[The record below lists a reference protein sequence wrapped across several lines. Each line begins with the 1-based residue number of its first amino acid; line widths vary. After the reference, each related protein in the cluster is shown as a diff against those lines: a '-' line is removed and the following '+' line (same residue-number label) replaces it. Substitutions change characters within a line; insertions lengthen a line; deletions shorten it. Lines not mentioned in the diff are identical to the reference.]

1 MKTIE
6 IYMLQFYHNQ
16 QGKKRSRMSLT
27 EKIANRIA
35 VWSLPKDQEH
45 YEEQL
50 EVLSYGYVLFL
61 ENAYKTLALLIIA
74 ILTHTL
80 LQTAIIIGSFVLV
93 RSFAGGIHCKS
104 GLGCTACMILV
115 WAIGLV
121 IARVDI
127 SLPLILFMMLIVVG
141 VIVKYAPRTTR
152 NNPIRREEVRKAK
165 RRGAIIS
172 TGVLFGIGVVIGFG
186 FGRMEVLNMITA
198 SLFIESLSILLL
210 VKKEENKY
218 EENE

>member
-1 MKTIE
+1 
-6 IYMLQFYHNQ
+6 
-16 QGKKRSRMSLT
+16 MSLT
-27 EKIANRIA
+27 EKFANRIA

-80 LQTAIIIGSFVLV
+80 IQTVIIIGSFVLV

-104 GLGCTACMILV
+104 GLGCTACMVLV

-121 IARVDI
+121 MGQVGI
-127 SLPLILFMMLIVVG
+127 SLPVVLFMMLIIIG
-141 VIVKYAPRTTR
+141 VIVKYAPKTTR
-152 NNPIRREEVRKAK
+152 NNPIRKEDIRKTK

-172 TGVLFGIGVVIGFG
+172 TGVLLGAGAVIGFG
-186 FGRMEVLNMITA
+186 FGRMEILDMITA

-210 VKKEENKY
+210 VKKEETRH
-218 EENE
+218 EEDEWSEGNSC

>member
-1 MKTIE
+1 
-6 IYMLQFYHNQ
+6 
-16 QGKKRSRMSLT
+16 MSLT
-27 EKIANRIA
+27 EKFANRIA

-80 LQTAIIIGSFVLV
+80 IRTVIIIGSFVLV
-93 RSFAGGIHCKS
+93 RSFAGGVHCKS
-104 GLGCTACMILV
+104 GLGCTACMVLV

-121 IARVDI
+121 MGQVGI
-127 SLPLILFMMLIVVG
+127 SLPVVLFMMLIIIG
-141 VIVKYAPRTTR
+141 VIVKYAPKTTR
-152 NNPIRREEVRKAK
+152 NNPIRKEDIRKAK

-172 TGVLFGIGVVIGFG
+172 TGILLGAGAVIGFG
-186 FGRMEVLNMITA
+186 FGRMEILDMITA

-210 VKKEENKY
+210 VKKEETRH
-218 EENE
+218 EENEWSEGNSC

>member
-35 VWSLPKDQEH
+35 VWSLPEDQEH

-127 SLPLILFMMLIVVG
+127 SLPLVLFMMLIVVG

-172 TGVLFGIGVVIGFG
+172 TGVLFGIGAVIGFG

>member
-1 MKTIE
+1 
-6 IYMLQFYHNQ
+6 
-16 QGKKRSRMSLT
+16 MSLT
-27 EKIANRIA
+27 EKFANRIA

-61 ENAYKTLALLIIA
+61 ENAYKTLVLLTIA

-80 LQTAIIIGSFVLV
+80 IRTVIIIGSFVLV
-93 RSFAGGIHCKS
+93 RSFAGGVHCKS
-104 GLGCTACMILV
+104 GLGCTACMVLV

-121 IARVDI
+121 MGQVGI
-127 SLPLILFMMLIVVG
+127 SLPVVLFMMLIIIG
-141 VIVKYAPRTTR
+141 VIVKYAPKTTR
-152 NNPIRREEVRKAK
+152 NNPIRKEDIRKAK

-172 TGVLFGIGVVIGFG
+172 TGVLLGAGAVIGFG
-186 FGRMEVLNMITA
+186 FGRMEILDMITA

-210 VKKEENKY
+210 VKKEETRH
-218 EENE
+218 EENEWSEGNSC

>member
-1 MKTIE
+1 
-6 IYMLQFYHNQ
+6 
-16 QGKKRSRMSLT
+16 MSLT
-27 EKIANRIA
+27 EKFANRIA

-61 ENAYKTLALLIIA
+61 ENAYKTLVLLTIA

-80 LQTAIIIGSFVLV
+80 IRTVIIIGSFVLV
-93 RSFAGGIHCKS
+93 RSFAGGMHCKS
-104 GLGCTACMILV
+104 GLGCTACMVLV

-121 IARVDI
+121 MGQVGI
-127 SLPLILFMMLIVVG
+127 SLPVVLFMMLIIIG
-141 VIVKYAPRTTR
+141 VIVKYAPKTTR
-152 NNPIRREEVRKAK
+152 NNPIRKEDIRKAK

-172 TGVLFGIGVVIGFG
+172 TGVLLGAGAVIGFG
-186 FGRMEVLNMITA
+186 FGRMEILDMITA

-210 VKKEENKY
+210 VKKEETRH
-218 EENE
+218 EENEWSEGNSC

>member
-1 MKTIE
+1 
-6 IYMLQFYHNQ
+6 
-16 QGKKRSRMSLT
+16 MSLT
-27 EKIANRIA
+27 EKFANRIA

-80 LQTAIIIGSFVLV
+80 IQTVIIIGSFVLV

-104 GLGCTACMILV
+104 GLGCTACMVLV

-121 IARVDI
+121 MGQVGI
-127 SLPLILFMMLIVVG
+127 SLPVVLFMMLIIIG
-141 VIVKYAPRTTR
+141 VIVKYAPKTTR
-152 NNPIRREEVRKAK
+152 NNPIRKEDIRKTK

-172 TGVLFGIGVVIGFG
+172 TGVLLGAGAVIGFG
-186 FGRMEVLNMITA
+186 FGRMEILDMITA

-210 VKKEENKY
+210 VKKEEARH
-218 EENE
+218 EEDEWSEGNSCQDGGASGI

>member
-1 MKTIE
+1 
-6 IYMLQFYHNQ
+6 
-16 QGKKRSRMSLT
+16 MSLT
-27 EKIANRIA
+27 EKFANRIA

-80 LQTAIIIGSFVLV
+80 IRTVIIIGSFVLV
-93 RSFAGGIHCKS
+93 RSFAGGVHCKS
-104 GLGCTACMILV
+104 GLGCTACMVLV

-121 IARVDI
+121 MGQVGI
-127 SLPLILFMMLIVVG
+127 SLPVVLFMMLIIIG
-141 VIVKYAPRTTR
+141 VIVKYAPKTTR
-152 NNPIRREEVRKAK
+152 NNPIRKEAIRKAK

-172 TGVLFGIGVVIGFG
+172 TGILLGTGAVIGFG
-186 FGRMEVLNMITA
+186 FGRMEILDMITA

-210 VKKEENKY
+210 VKKEETRH
-218 EENE
+218 EEDEWSEGNSC

>member
-1 MKTIE
+1 
-6 IYMLQFYHNQ
+6 
-16 QGKKRSRMSLT
+16 MSLT
-27 EKIANRIA
+27 EKFANRIA

-61 ENAYKTLALLIIA
+61 ENAYKTLVLLTIA

-80 LQTAIIIGSFVLV
+80 IRTVIIIGSFVLV
-93 RSFAGGIHCKS
+93 RSFAGGVHCKS
-104 GLGCTACMILV
+104 GLGCTACMVLV

-121 IARVDI
+121 MGQVGI
-127 SLPLILFMMLIVVG
+127 SLPVVLFMMLIIIG
-141 VIVKYAPRTTR
+141 VIVKYAPKTTR
-152 NNPIRREEVRKAK
+152 NNPIRKEAIRKAK

-172 TGVLFGIGVVIGFG
+172 TGVLLGAGAVIGFG
-186 FGRMEVLNMITA
+186 FGRMEILDMITA

-210 VKKEENKY
+210 VKKEETRH
-218 EENE
+218 EENEWSEGNSC

>member
-1 MKTIE
+1 
-6 IYMLQFYHNQ
+6 MLQFYHNQ

-80 LQTAIIIGSFVLV
+80 FQTAIIIGSFVLV

-172 TGVLFGIGVVIGFG
+172 TIVLFGIGAVIGFG

>member
-1 MKTIE
+1 
-6 IYMLQFYHNQ
+6 
-16 QGKKRSRMSLT
+16 MSLT
-27 EKIANRIA
+27 EKFANRIA

-61 ENAYKTLALLIIA
+61 ENAYKTLVLLTIA

-80 LQTAIIIGSFVLV
+80 IRTVIIIGSFVLV
-93 RSFAGGIHCKS
+93 RSFAGGVHCKS
-104 GLGCTACMILV
+104 GLGCTACMVLV

-121 IARVDI
+121 MGQVGI
-127 SLPLILFMMLIVVG
+127 SLPVVLFMMLIIIG
-141 VIVKYAPRTTR
+141 VIVKYAPKTTR
-152 NNPIRREEVRKAK
+152 NNPIRKEDIRKAK

-172 TGVLFGIGVVIGFG
+172 TGILLGAGAVIGFG
-186 FGRMEVLNMITA
+186 FGRMEILDMITA

-210 VKKEENKY
+210 VKKEETRH
-218 EENE
+218 EEDEWSEGNSC

>member
-1 MKTIE
+1 
-6 IYMLQFYHNQ
+6 
-16 QGKKRSRMSLT
+16 MSLT
-27 EKIANRIA
+27 EKFANRIA

-80 LQTAIIIGSFVLV
+80 IRTVIIIGSFVLV
-93 RSFAGGIHCKS
+93 RSFAGGVHCKS
-104 GLGCTACMILV
+104 GLGCTACMVLV

-121 IARVDI
+121 MGQVGI
-127 SLPLILFMMLIVVG
+127 SLPVVLFMMLIIIG
-141 VIVKYAPRTTR
+141 VIVKYAPKTTR
-152 NNPIRREEVRKAK
+152 NNPIRKEAIRKAK

-172 TGVLFGIGVVIGFG
+172 TGILLGAGAVIGFG
-186 FGRMEVLNMITA
+186 FGRMEILDMITA

-210 VKKEENKY
+210 VKKEETRH
-218 EENE
+218 EEDEWSEGNSC

>member
-1 MKTIE
+1 
-6 IYMLQFYHNQ
+6 
-16 QGKKRSRMSLT
+16 MSLT
-27 EKIANRIA
+27 EKFANRIA

-61 ENAYKTLALLIIA
+61 ENAYKTLVLLTIA

-80 LQTAIIIGSFVLV
+80 IRTVIIIGSFVLV
-93 RSFAGGIHCKS
+93 RSFAGGVHCKS
-104 GLGCTACMILV
+104 GLGCTACMVLV

-121 IARVDI
+121 MGQVGI
-127 SLPLILFMMLIVVG
+127 SLPVVLFMMLIIIG
-141 VIVKYAPRTTR
+141 VIVKYAPKTTR
-152 NNPIRREEVRKAK
+152 NNPIRKEDIRKSK

-172 TGVLFGIGVVIGFG
+172 TGILLGAGAVIGFG
-186 FGRMEVLNMITA
+186 FGRMEILDMITA

-210 VKKEENKY
+210 VKKEETRH
-218 EENE
+218 EEDEWSEGNSC

>member
-1 MKTIE
+1 
-6 IYMLQFYHNQ
+6 
-16 QGKKRSRMSLT
+16 MSLT
-27 EKIANRIA
+27 EKFANRIV

-80 LQTAIIIGSFVLV
+80 IQTVIIIGSFVLV

-104 GLGCTACMILV
+104 GLGCTACMVLV

-121 IARVDI
+121 MGQVGI
-127 SLPLILFMMLIVVG
+127 SLPVVLFMMLIIIG
-141 VIVKYAPRTTR
+141 VIVKYAPKTTR
-152 NNPIRREEVRKAK
+152 NNPIRKEDIRKTK

-172 TGVLFGIGVVIGFG
+172 TGVLLGAGAVIGFG
-186 FGRMEVLNMITA
+186 FGRMEILDMITA

-210 VKKEENKY
+210 VKKEETRH
-218 EENE
+218 EENEWSEGNSCQDGGASGI

>member
-1 MKTIE
+1 
-6 IYMLQFYHNQ
+6 
-16 QGKKRSRMSLT
+16 MSLT
-27 EKIANRIA
+27 EKFANRIA

-61 ENAYKTLALLIIA
+61 ENAYKTLVLLTIA

-80 LQTAIIIGSFVLV
+80 IRTVIIIGSFVLV
-93 RSFAGGIHCKS
+93 RSFAGGVHCKS
-104 GLGCTACMILV
+104 GLGCTACMVLV

-121 IARVDI
+121 MGQVGI
-127 SLPLILFMMLIVVG
+127 SLPVVLFMMLIIIG
-141 VIVKYAPRTTR
+141 VIVKYAPKTTR
-152 NNPIRREEVRKAK
+152 NNPIRKEAIRKAK

-172 TGVLFGIGVVIGFG
+172 TGVLLGVGAVIGFG
-186 FGRMEVLNMITA
+186 FGRMEILDMITA

-210 VKKEENKY
+210 VKKEETRH
-218 EENE
+218 EENEWSEGNSC

>member
-1 MKTIE
+1 
-6 IYMLQFYHNQ
+6 
-16 QGKKRSRMSLT
+16 MSLT
-27 EKIANRIA
+27 EKFANRIA

-80 LQTAIIIGSFVLV
+80 IQTVIIIGSFVLV

-104 GLGCTACMILV
+104 GLGCTACMVLV

-121 IARVDI
+121 MGQVGI
-127 SLPLILFMMLIVVG
+127 SLPVVLFMMLIIIG
-141 VIVKYAPRTTR
+141 VIVKYAPKTTR
-152 NNPIRREEVRKAK
+152 NNPIRKEDIRKTK

-172 TGVLFGIGVVIGFG
+172 TGVLLGAGAVIGFG
-186 FGRMEVLNMITA
+186 FGRMEILDMITA

-210 VKKEENKY
+210 VKKEETRH
-218 EENE
+218 EEDEWSEGNSCQDGGASGI

>member
-1 MKTIE
+1 
-6 IYMLQFYHNQ
+6 
-16 QGKKRSRMSLT
+16 MSLT
-27 EKIANRIA
+27 EKFANRIA

-74 ILTHTL
+74 ILTHTFIR
-80 LQTAIIIGSFVLV
+80 TVIIIGSFVLV
-93 RSFAGGIHCKS
+93 RSFAGGVHCKS
-104 GLGCTACMILV
+104 GLGCTACMVLV

-121 IARVDI
+121 MGQVGI
-127 SLPLILFMMLIVVG
+127 SLPVVLFMMLIIIG
-141 VIVKYAPRTTR
+141 VIVKYAPKTTR
-152 NNPIRREEVRKAK
+152 NNPIRKEDIRKAK

-172 TGVLFGIGVVIGFG
+172 TGILLGAGAVIGFG
-186 FGRMEVLNMITA
+186 FGRMEILDMITA

-210 VKKEENKY
+210 VKKEETRH
-218 EENE
+218 EEDEWSEGNSC

>member
-1 MKTIE
+1 
-6 IYMLQFYHNQ
+6 
-16 QGKKRSRMSLT
+16 MSLT
-27 EKIANRIA
+27 EKFANRIA

-45 YEEQL
+45 YEDQL

-80 LQTAIIIGSFVLV
+80 IRTVIIIGSFVLV
-93 RSFAGGIHCKS
+93 RSFAGGVHCKS
-104 GLGCTACMILV
+104 GLGCTACMVLV

-121 IARVDI
+121 MGQVGI
-127 SLPLILFMMLIVVG
+127 SLPVVLFMMLIIIG
-141 VIVKYAPRTTR
+141 VIVKYAPKTTR
-152 NNPIRREEVRKAK
+152 NNPIRKEDIRKAK

-172 TGVLFGIGVVIGFG
+172 TGILLGAGAVIGFG
-186 FGRMEVLNMITA
+186 FGRMEILDMITA

-210 VKKEENKY
+210 VKKEETRH
-218 EENE
+218 EEDEWSEGNSC

>member
-1 MKTIE
+1 
-6 IYMLQFYHNQ
+6 
-16 QGKKRSRMSLT
+16 MSLT
-27 EKIANRIA
+27 EKFANRIA

-80 LQTAIIIGSFVLV
+80 IRTVIIIGSFVLV
-93 RSFAGGIHCKS
+93 RSFAGGVHCKS
-104 GLGCTACMILV
+104 GLGCTACMVLV

-121 IARVDI
+121 MGQVGI
-127 SLPLILFMMLIVVG
+127 SLPVVLFMMLIIIG
-141 VIVKYAPRTTR
+141 VIVKYAPKTTR
-152 NNPIRREEVRKAK
+152 NNPIRKEDIRKAK

-172 TGVLFGIGVVIGFG
+172 TGILLGAGAVIGFE
-186 FGRMEVLNMITA
+186 FGRMEILDMITA

-210 VKKEENKY
+210 VKKEETRH
-218 EENE
+218 EEDEWSEGNSC

>member
-1 MKTIE
+1 
-6 IYMLQFYHNQ
+6 
-16 QGKKRSRMSLT
+16 MSLT
-27 EKIANRIA
+27 EKFANRIA

-80 LQTAIIIGSFVLV
+80 IQTVIIIGSFVLV

-104 GLGCTACMILV
+104 GLGCTACMVLV

-121 IARVDI
+121 MGQVGI
-127 SLPLILFMMLIVVG
+127 SLPVVLFMMLIIIG
-141 VIVKYAPRTTR
+141 VIVKYAPKTTR
-152 NNPIRREEVRKAK
+152 NNPIRKEAIRKTK

-172 TGVLFGIGVVIGFG
+172 TGVLLGAGAVIGFG
-186 FGRMEVLNMITA
+186 FGRMEILDMITA

-210 VKKEENKY
+210 VKKEETRH
-218 EENE
+218 EEDEWSEGNSCQDGGASGI

>member
-1 MKTIE
+1 
-6 IYMLQFYHNQ
+6 
-16 QGKKRSRMSLT
+16 MSLT
-27 EKIANRIA
+27 EKFANRIA

-80 LQTAIIIGSFVLV
+80 IRTVIIIGSFVLV
-93 RSFAGGIHCKS
+93 RSFAGGVHCKS
-104 GLGCTACMILV
+104 GLGCTACMVLV

-121 IARVDI
+121 MGQVGI
-127 SLPLILFMMLIVVG
+127 SLPVVLFMMLIIIG
-141 VIVKYAPRTTR
+141 VIVKYAPKTTR
-152 NNPIRREEVRKAK
+152 NNPIRKEDIRKSK

-172 TGVLFGIGVVIGFG
+172 TGILLGAGAVIGFG
-186 FGRMEVLNMITA
+186 FGRMEILDMITA

-210 VKKEENKY
+210 VKKEETRH
-218 EENE
+218 EEDEWSEGNSC

>member
-1 MKTIE
+1 
-6 IYMLQFYHNQ
+6 
-16 QGKKRSRMSLT
+16 MSLT
-27 EKIANRIA
+27 EKFANRIA

-80 LQTAIIIGSFVLV
+80 IRTVIIIGSFVLV
-93 RSFAGGIHCKS
+93 RSFAGGVHCKS
-104 GLGCTACMILV
+104 GLGCTACMVLV

-121 IARVDI
+121 MGQVGI
-127 SLPLILFMMLIVVG
+127 SLPVVLFMMLIIIG
-141 VIVKYAPRTTR
+141 VIVKYAPKTTR
-152 NNPIRREEVRKAK
+152 NNPIRKEDIRKAK

-172 TGVLFGIGVVIGFG
+172 TGILLGAGAVIGFG
-186 FGRMEVLNMITA
+186 FGRMEILDMITA

-210 VKKEENKY
+210 VKKEETRH
-218 EENE
+218 EEDEWSEGNSC

>member
-1 MKTIE
+1 
-6 IYMLQFYHNQ
+6 
-16 QGKKRSRMSLT
+16 MSLT
-27 EKIANRIA
+27 EKFANRIA

-80 LQTAIIIGSFVLV
+80 IQTVIIIGSFVLV

-104 GLGCTACMILV
+104 GLGCTACMVLV

-121 IARVDI
+121 MGQVGI
-127 SLPLILFMMLIVVG
+127 SLPVVLFMMLIIIG
-141 VIVKYAPRTTR
+141 VIVKYAPKTTR
-152 NNPIRREEVRKAK
+152 NNPIRKEDIRKTK

-172 TGVLFGIGVVIGFG
+172 TGVLLGAGAVIGFG
-186 FGRMEVLNMITA
+186 FGRMEILDMITA

-210 VKKEENKY
+210 VKKEETRH
-218 EENE
+218 EENEWSEGNSCQDGGASGI

>member
-1 MKTIE
+1 
-6 IYMLQFYHNQ
+6 
-16 QGKKRSRMSLT
+16 MSLT

-35 VWSLPKDQEH
+35 IWSLPKDREH

-50 EVLSYGYVLFL
+50 EILSYGYVLFL

-121 IARVDI
+121 VARVDI
-127 SLPLILFMMLIVVG
+127 SLPLVLFMMLIVVG

-152 NNPIRREEVRKAK
+152 NNPIRREDVRKAK

-172 TGVLFGIGVVIGFG
+172 AGVLFGIGAVIGFG

-210 VKKEENKY
+210 VKKEEREY

>member
-1 MKTIE
+1 
-6 IYMLQFYHNQ
+6 
-16 QGKKRSRMSLT
+16 MSLT
-27 EKIANRIA
+27 EKFANRIA

-80 LQTAIIIGSFVLV
+80 IRTVIIIGSFVLV
-93 RSFAGGIHCKS
+93 RSFAGGVHCKS
-104 GLGCTACMILV
+104 GLGCTACMVLV

-121 IARVDI
+121 MGQVGI
-127 SLPLILFMMLIVVG
+127 SLPVVLFMMLIIIG
-141 VIVKYAPRTTR
+141 VIVKYAPKTTR
-152 NNPIRREEVRKAK
+152 NNPIRKEDIRKAK

-172 TGVLFGIGVVIGFG
+172 TGILLGAGAVIGFG
-186 FGRMEVLNMITA
+186 FGRMEILDMITA

-210 VKKEENKY
+210 VKKEET
-218 EENE
+218 

>member
-80 LQTAIIIGSFVLV
+80 FQTAIIIGSFVLV

-172 TGVLFGIGVVIGFG
+172 TIVLFGIGAVIGFG

>member
-1 MKTIE
+1 
-6 IYMLQFYHNQ
+6 
-16 QGKKRSRMSLT
+16 MSLT
-27 EKIANRIA
+27 EKFANRIA

-80 LQTAIIIGSFVLV
+80 IRTVIIIGSFVLV
-93 RSFAGGIHCKS
+93 RSFAGGVHCKS
-104 GLGCTACMILV
+104 GLGCTACMVLV

-121 IARVDI
+121 MGQVGI
-127 SLPLILFMMLIVVG
+127 SLPVVLFMMLIIIG
-141 VIVKYAPRTTR
+141 VIVKYAPKTTR
-152 NNPIRREEVRKAK
+152 NNPIRKEAIRKAK

-172 TGVLFGIGVVIGFG
+172 TGVLLGVGAVIGFG
-186 FGRMEVLNMITA
+186 FGRMEILDMITA

-210 VKKEENKY
+210 VKKEETRH
-218 EENE
+218 EENEWSEGNSC

>member
-1 MKTIE
+1 
-6 IYMLQFYHNQ
+6 
-16 QGKKRSRMSLT
+16 MSLT
-27 EKIANRIA
+27 EKFANRIA

-61 ENAYKTLALLIIA
+61 ENAYKTLVLLTIA

-80 LQTAIIIGSFVLV
+80 IRTVIIIGSFVLV

-104 GLGCTACMILV
+104 GLGCTACMVLV

-121 IARVDI
+121 MGQVGI
-127 SLPLILFMMLIVVG
+127 SLPVVLFMMLIIIG
-141 VIVKYAPRTTR
+141 VIVKYAPKTTR
-152 NNPIRREEVRKAK
+152 NNPIRKEDIRKTK

-172 TGVLFGIGVVIGFG
+172 TGVLLGAGAVIGFG
-186 FGRMEVLNMITA
+186 FGRMEILDMITA

-210 VKKEENKY
+210 VKKEEARH
-218 EENE
+218 EEDEWSEGNSCQDGGASGI

>member
-1 MKTIE
+1 
-6 IYMLQFYHNQ
+6 
-16 QGKKRSRMSLT
+16 MSLT
-27 EKIANRIA
+27 EKFANRIA

-61 ENAYKTLALLIIA
+61 ENAYKTLVLLTIA

-80 LQTAIIIGSFVLV
+80 IQTVIIIGSFVLV

-104 GLGCTACMILV
+104 GLGCTACMVLV

-121 IARVDI
+121 MGQVGI
-127 SLPLILFMMLIVVG
+127 SLPVVLFMMLIIIG
-141 VIVKYAPRTTR
+141 VIVKYAPKTTR
-152 NNPIRREEVRKAK
+152 NNPIRKEDIRKTK

-172 TGVLFGIGVVIGFG
+172 TGVLLGAGAVIGFG
-186 FGRMEVLNMITA
+186 FGRMEILDMITA

-210 VKKEENKY
+210 VKKEETRH
-218 EENE
+218 EEDEWSEGNSC

>member
-121 IARVDI
+121 IARVGI
-127 SLPLILFMMLIVVG
+127 LLPLVLFMMLIVIG

-172 TGVLFGIGVVIGFG
+172 TGVLFGIGAVIGFG

>member
-1 MKTIE
+1 
-6 IYMLQFYHNQ
+6 
-16 QGKKRSRMSLT
+16 MSLT
-27 EKIANRIA
+27 EKFANRIA

-61 ENAYKTLALLIIA
+61 ENAYKTLVLLTIA

-80 LQTAIIIGSFVLV
+80 IQTVIIIGSFVLV

-104 GLGCTACMILV
+104 GLGCTACMVLV
-115 WAIGLV
+115 WAVGLA
-121 IARVDI
+121 IARVGI
-127 SLPLILFMMLIVVG
+127 CLPLLVFMIIIETG
-141 VIVKYAPRTTR
+141 VIVKYAPKTTR
-152 NNPIRREEVRKAK
+152 NNPIRKEDIRKAK

-172 TGVLFGIGVVIGFG
+172 TGVLLGAGAVIGFG
-186 FGRMEVLNMITA
+186 FGRMEILDMITA

-210 VKKEENKY
+210 VKKEETRH
-218 EENE
+218 EEDEWSEGNSC

>member
-1 MKTIE
+1 
-6 IYMLQFYHNQ
+6 
-16 QGKKRSRMSLT
+16 MSLT
-27 EKIANRIA
+27 EKFANRIA

-80 LQTAIIIGSFVLV
+80 IQTVIIIGSFVLV
-93 RSFAGGIHCKS
+93 RGFAGGIHCKS
-104 GLGCTACMILV
+104 GLGCTACMVLV
-115 WAIGLV
+115 WAVGLV
-121 IARVDI
+121 MGQVGI
-127 SLPLILFMMLIVVG
+127 SLPVVLFMMLIIIG
-141 VIVKYAPRTTR
+141 VIVKYAPKTTR
-152 NNPIRREEVRKAK
+152 NNPIRKEDIRKAK

-172 TGVLFGIGVVIGFG
+172 TGVLLGAGAVIGFG
-186 FGRMEVLNMITA
+186 FGRMEILDMITA

-210 VKKEENKY
+210 VKKEEARH
-218 EENE
+218 EEDEWSEGNSCQDGGASGI